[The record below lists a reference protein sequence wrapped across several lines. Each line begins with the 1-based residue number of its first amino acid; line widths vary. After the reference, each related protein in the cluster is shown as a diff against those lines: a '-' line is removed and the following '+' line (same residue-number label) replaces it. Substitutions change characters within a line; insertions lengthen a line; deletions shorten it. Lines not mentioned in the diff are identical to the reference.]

1 MRWPRLWKDRS
12 WEDRAWYGLLLWNLV
27 ALVYLIFR
35 TPYDD
40 AAWVYRITLWA
51 DIAAFAWWVG
61 RTVQAIVIRI
71 QERRAARAESV
82 DEPVEEQ
89 PAETA

>member
-35 TPYDD
+35 TPFAD
-40 AAWVYRITLWA
+40 AAWVYRVTLWA
-51 DIAAFAWWVG
+51 DVLALAWWVG
-61 RTVQAIVIRI
+61 RTVQAIVMRIR
-71 QERRAARAESV
+71 QRRASRSDESEAE
-82 DEPVEEQ
+82 
-89 PAETA
+89 PAEELS

>member
-12 WEDRAWYGLLLWNLV
+12 WEDRVWYGLLLWNLV
-27 ALVYLIFR
+27 ALIYLVFR

-61 RTVQAIVIRI
+61 RTTQAVILRI
-71 QERRAARAESV
+71 RQRRRDRMESA
-82 DEPVEEQ
+82 DSE
-89 PAETA
+89 PAEESAA